1 MNKQQKMKK
10 LFLDFCNKNGLRV
23 EEMGCGDLGA
33 YIPSHYFTDNEERD
47 EVTFMEYS
55 DRCTNPS
62 ICFETC
68 VDCYYDALNSGVTIE
83 FDTCNSRNIYK
94 EKDFK
99 LVEETYKNIIAKLEF
114 FNVLIKEMKINERK
128 KSLEQ
133 DFQKETKGRR

>member
-1 MNKQQKMKK
+1 MKK
-10 LFLDFCNKNGLRV
+10 LFLEFCNKNGLRV
-23 EEMGCGDLGA
+23 EDIGEGDYLGA
-33 YIPSHYFTDNEERD
+33 YIPNNYFTDTEN
-47 EVTFMEYS
+47 VFTFMEYS
-55 DRCTNPS
+55 DRNRC

-68 VDCYYDALNSGVTIE
+68 VACYYDALNRGVTIE
-83 FDTCNSRNIYK
+83 FDTCKSRNIYK

-133 DFQKETKGRR
+133 DFQKKSKGRK

>member
-1 MNKQQKMKK
+1 MKRQPKMKK

-23 EEMGCGDLGA
+23 EDFGGVLNA
-33 YIPSHYFTDNEERD
+33 YIPNHYFTDTED
-47 EVTFMEYS
+47 VSTFMEYS
-55 DRCTNPS
+55 DRC

-83 FDTCNSRNIYK
+83 FDTRKSRNIYK

-133 DFQKETKGRR
+133 DFQKKTKG

>member
-1 MNKQQKMKK
+1 MKK

-23 EEMGCGDLGA
+23 EDFGGDLGA
-33 YIPSHYFTDNEERD
+33 YIPNHYFTDTED
-47 EVTFMEYS
+47 VSTFMEYS
-55 DRCTNPS
+55 ERSRC

-68 VDCYYDALNSGVTIE
+68 VECYYDALNSGVTID
-83 FDTCNSRNIYK
+83 FDTRKSRNIYK

-99 LVEETYKNIIAKLEF
+99 LVEETYKKMSKLEF

-133 DFQKETKGRR
+133 DFQKETKG

>member
-1 MNKQQKMKK
+1 MKK
-10 LFLDFCNKNGLRV
+10 LFLDFCSKNSLRV
-23 EEMGCGDLGA
+23 ENMGDGVLGA
-33 YIPSHYFTDNEERD
+33 YIPNHYFTDTEN
-47 EVTFMEYS
+47 VSTYMEYS
-55 DRCTNPS
+55 GTCSHPC

-133 DFQKETKGRR
+133 YFQK

>member
-1 MNKQQKMKK
+1 MKK

-23 EEMGCGDLGA
+23 EDFGGDLGA
-33 YIPSHYFTDNEERD
+33 YIPNHYFTDTED
-47 EVTFMEYS
+47 VSTFMEYS
-55 DRCTNPS
+55 DRC

-68 VDCYYDALNSGVTIE
+68 VACYYDALNSGVTIE
-83 FDTCNSRNIYK
+83 FDTRKSRNIYK

-133 DFQKETKGRR
+133 DFQKKTKGRK

>member
-1 MNKQQKMKK
+1 MKK
-10 LFLDFCNKNGLRV
+10 LFLNFCNKNGLRV
-23 EEMGCGDLGA
+23 EDFGGDLGA
-33 YIPSHYFTDNEERD
+33 YIPNHYFTDTED
-47 EVTFMEYS
+47 VSTFMEYS
-55 DRCTNPS
+55 DRC

-68 VDCYYDALNSGVTIE
+68 VACYYDALNSGVTIE

-99 LVEETYKNIIAKLEF
+99 LVEETYKNIMSTFEF

-133 DFQKETKGRR
+133 DFQKKTKGRK

>member
-1 MNKQQKMKK
+1 MKK

-23 EEMGCGDLGA
+23 EDFGGDLGA
-33 YIPSHYFTDNEERD
+33 YIPNHYFTDTED
-47 EVTFMEYS
+47 VSTFMEYS
-55 DRCTNPS
+55 DRC

-68 VDCYYDALNSGVTIE
+68 VACYYDALNSGVTIE

-99 LVEETYKNIIAKLEF
+99 LVEETYKNIMSKLEF

-133 DFQKETKGRR
+133 DFQKKSKGRK

>member
-1 MNKQQKMKK
+1 MKK
-10 LFLDFCNKNGLRV
+10 LFLNFCNKNGLRV
-23 EEMGCGDLGA
+23 EDFGGDLGA
-33 YIPSHYFTDNEERD
+33 YIPNHYFTDTED
-47 EVTFMEYS
+47 VSTFMEYS
-55 DRCTNPS
+55 DRC

-68 VDCYYDALNSGVTIE
+68 VACYYDALNSGVTIE

-133 DFQKETKGRR
+133 DFQKKTKGRK

>member
-1 MNKQQKMKK
+1 MKK

-23 EEMGCGDLGA
+23 EDLGDGWLGA
-33 YIPSHYFTDNEERD
+33 YIPNHYFTENQERD

-55 DRCTNPS
+55 DS
-62 ICFETC
+62 GLSYICFETC
-68 VDCYYDALNSGVTIE
+68 VTCYYDALNSGVTIE
-83 FDTCNSRNIYK
+83 FDSCKSINIYK

-128 KSLEQ
+128 KSLEK
-133 DFQKETKGRR
+133 DFQKETN

>member
-1 MNKQQKMKK
+1 MNRQPKMKK

-23 EEMGCGDLGA
+23 EDFGNGYLGA
-33 YIPSHYFTDNEERD
+33 YIPNHYFTDSPED
-47 EVTFMEYS
+47 ETTFMVYKA
-55 DRCTNPS
+55 RKPS

-68 VDCYYDALNSGVTIE
+68 VDCYYDALNCNVSIE
-83 FDTCNSRNIYK
+83 YDSCNSSDIFNA
-94 EKDFK
+94 KDFK

-133 DFQKETKGRR
+133 DFQKETKRRK

>member
-1 MNKQQKMKK
+1 MKK

-23 EEMGCGDLGA
+23 EDLGDGYLGA
-33 YIPSHYFTDNEERD
+33 YIPNHYFTASPVD
-47 EVTFMEYS
+47 VTTFMVYKEF
-55 DRCTNPS
+55 RKPR

-68 VDCYYDALNSGVTIE
+68 VDCYYNALNGNVSIDY
-83 FDTCNSRNIYK
+83 DTCNSSDIYYA
-94 EKDFK
+94 KDFK

-133 DFQKETKGRR
+133 DFQKETKG

>member
-1 MNKQQKMKK
+1 MKK

-23 EEMGCGDLGA
+23 EDFGGDLGA
-33 YIPSHYFTDNEERD
+33 YIPNHYFTDTED
-47 EVTFMEYS
+47 VSTFMEYS
-55 DRCTNPS
+55 DRC

-68 VDCYYDALNSGVTIE
+68 VACYYDALNSGVTIE

-133 DFQKETKGRR
+133 DFQKKTKGRK

>member
-1 MNKQQKMKK
+1 MKK

-23 EEMGCGDLGA
+23 EDFGGDLGA
-33 YIPSHYFTDNEERD
+33 YIPNHYFTDTED
-47 EVTFMEYS
+47 VSTFMEYS
-55 DRCTNPS
+55 ERSMC

-68 VDCYYDALNSGVTIE
+68 VECYYDALNSGVTID
-83 FDTCNSRNIYK
+83 FDTRKSRNIYK

-99 LVEETYKNIIAKLEF
+99 LVEETYKNIMSKLEF

-133 DFQKETKGRR
+133 DFQKKSKGRK